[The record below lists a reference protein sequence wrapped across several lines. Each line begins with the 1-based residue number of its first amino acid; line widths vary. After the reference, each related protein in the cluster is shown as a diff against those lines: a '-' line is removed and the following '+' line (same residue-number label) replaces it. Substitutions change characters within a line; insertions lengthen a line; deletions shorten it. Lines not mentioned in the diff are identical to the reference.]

1 MKIKSSRLIACVV
14 TIVIASGCVDLDVK
28 NPNAPSTETV
38 LSTPSTI
45 ESLVR
50 GSFIDWWHVDNNRFP
65 GMAWQVAADGT
76 SSPWGNFGMRD
87 AGSEPRV
94 PYNNFPTYE
103 YSVVNELPWSW
114 AATALSNVYHG
125 SKAATRDSE
134 MQQRM
139 IADLGAD
146 GVARLEAFGTLIQAL
161 SLSALATIFDKGYVV
176 TDTLI
181 LEPVS
186 YPAIWAAALER
197 YDKFIEL
204 AQGAEW
210 EIEANWV
217 GCKEDWTSQRAIEV
231 ATAYRGLYGAAMAR
245 NPEERAAA
253 DWAAIRA
260 DAGNGRTRFVGAFD
274 WGEACVT
281 FFTGTKN
288 PVLHFPDWSRADYRW
303 IGPAD
308 ASGEWEKW
316 IASELHDMLEFEVD
330 TDDRRVTGGAP
341 DIDGKYFQYHGT
353 CPFPRD
359 RGNYHC
365 SWYRDNRWDYL
376 VEEQFVADWP
386 AMDTAAF
393 DFLMAEADYRS
404 GNVARAMAM
413 VNQYRVESGELPA
426 FTNASGVAPGGAR
439 CVPQNPDGS
448 CGDLWTAL
456 KYEKQ
461 MEVHGYGISSSHFVD
476 DRGWGDLIEG
486 TFEQMPIPGSE
497 LLILGLPYY
506 TFPDQSGD
514 IAADLGGAGL
524 PGALLGS
531 SITDEGIRERLA
543 ISNARRAIALEGTHG
558 IVVDGR

>member
-1 MKIKSSRLIACVV
+1 MKTNTSRVVACGLTVAI
-14 TIVIASGCVDLDVK
+14 TGGCVDLDVA

-50 GSFIDWWHVDNNRFP
+50 GSFIDWWRVETNRFP
-65 GMAWQVAADGT
+65 AVIWQVAADGT
-76 SSPWGNFGMRD
+76 SSSWGNYGMQD
-87 AGSEPRV
+87 ASSEPRV
-94 PYNNFPTYE
+94 PFNNFPTYE
-103 YSVVNELPWSW
+103 YSFVNELPWGW
-114 AATALSNVYHG
+114 GATALSNVYFG
-125 SKAATRDSE
+125 FRAASRDTE
-134 MQQRM
+134 MEQRM

-161 SLSALATIFDKGYVV
+161 SLSGLATIYDRGYVV

-181 LEPVS
+181 LELVPYS
-186 YPAIWAAALER
+186 EIWAAALER
-197 YDKFIEL
+197 YDEFVEL

-210 EIEANWV
+210 EIDANWV
-217 GCKEDWTSQRAIEV
+217 GCKEDWTPQRAIEV
-231 ATAYRGLYGAAMAR
+231 ATAYRALYGAAMAR

-260 DAGNGRTRFVGAFD
+260 DAVAGRTRLVGAFD
-274 WGEACVT
+274 FGDVCSP
-281 FFTGTKN
+281 FFTGTIN
-288 PVLHFPDWSRADYRW
+288 PVIQFESWGRADYRW

-316 IASELHDMLEFEVD
+316 IASELHDMIEFAID

-341 DIDGKYFQYHGT
+341 DIDGKYIQYNGT
-353 CPFPRD
+353 CPFSRD

-365 SWYRDNRWDYL
+365 SWYRDHRFDYI
-376 VEEQFVADWP
+376 EEEGYTTDWP
-386 AMDTAAF
+386 AVDTAVF
-393 DFLMAEADYRS
+393 DFLIAEADYRS
-404 GNVARAMAM
+404 GNVASAMEM

-426 FTNASGVAPGGAR
+426 FTSASGVAPGGAR

-448 CGDLWTAL
+448 CGDFWTAL

-461 MEVHGYGISSSHFVD
+461 MEAHGYGMSAGHFVD
-476 DRGWGDLIEG
+476 DRGWGDLIDG

-514 IAADLGGAGL
+514 IAADVGGADL
-524 PGALLGS
+524 TGALLGGS
-531 SITDEGIRERLA
+531 LTDEGIRERLA
-543 ISNARRAIALEGTHG
+543 IVNARREIDREGIHG
-558 IVVDGR
+558 IVVDGK